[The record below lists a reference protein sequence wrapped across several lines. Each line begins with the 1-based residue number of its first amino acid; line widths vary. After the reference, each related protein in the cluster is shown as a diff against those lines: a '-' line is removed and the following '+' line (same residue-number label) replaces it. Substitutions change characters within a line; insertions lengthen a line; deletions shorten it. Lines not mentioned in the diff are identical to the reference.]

1 MNENQRLP
9 FDGVKD
15 IKPEDLPEF
24 CEQLREAVIGSVEKC
39 GGHLASNLGVVEL
52 TVALHR
58 VLNLPNEK
66 LIFDVSHQSYVH
78 KMLTYRESGFD
89 KLRNIGGVSGFQ
101 SRSESEYDFFGGGH
115 SGTAISAALG
125 FAEAE
130 KLNGGRNYAVAV
142 VGDGSFTNGMV
153 YEALNNASKKNLRL
167 IVILND
173 NEMSISKNVG
183 GMSKYFERL
192 RSSVKYFKL
201 KHGVKKVSKLKLI
214 GRPVA
219 SFFRWVRDGVKR
231 VVLPENIF
239 ENLGMDYIGP
249 VNGHDISKL
258 EAVLR
263 EAKRNERPT
272 VIHVC
277 TVKGKGYAPAEQS
290 PSDYHA
296 FSPSAAKTENNG
308 TYKSFSECFGE
319 AITELAREN
328 PNIVAV
334 TAAMSDGTGLSQ
346 FKSEFKRRFFDVGI
360 AESHAVTFSAGLAAS
375 GKIPVFAV
383 YSSFLQRGFDQI
395 IHDISIQNLPVIFAI
410 DRCGLVPGDG
420 PTHQGIFD
428 LAFLLSVPKMTVYT
442 PSSYTDLIDALK
454 KAVSSENAVA
464 IRYPKGAEC
473 DFGAK
478 AFIENEALRYRD
490 FGKGARVNIVTYGT
504 TVCEACKAAE
514 LLSNKLAVRVIS
526 VKRPKPLDINE
537 LYQLL
542 GDAELTLFVEEQVKK
557 GGFAEGITSE
567 LYRTGKPLKAF
578 EIVALDECYPTHASV
593 VKLRECFKMDA
604 HSIAEIILNKMQ

>member
-1 MNENQRLP
+1 MNENNKSP
-9 FDGVKD
+9 FGDVKS
-15 IKPEDLPEF
+15 IRSEDLPKL
-24 CEQLREAVIGSVEKC
+24 CEELREAIISSVEKC

-58 VLNLPNEK
+58 VLDLPKEK

-78 KMLTYRESGFD
+78 KMLTGRAEGFD
-89 KLRNIGGVSGFQ
+89 NLRDIGGVSGFQ

-130 KLNGGRNYAVAV
+130 KLNGGKRYAVAV

-201 KHGVKKVSKLKLI
+201 KRGVKKVTKIKLI
-214 GRPVA
+214 GRPIA
-219 SFFRWVRDGVKR
+219 KFFRCVRDSVKR
-231 VVLPENIF
+231 MVLPENIF

-249 VNGHDISKL
+249 VNGHDIWKL
-258 EAVLR
+258 EAVLC
-263 EAKRNERPT
+263 EAKHNDRPT

-277 TVKGKGYAPAEQS
+277 TLKGKGYEPAERS

-296 FSPSAAKTENNG
+296 FSPVSSKRAQTGEYA
-308 TYKSFSECFGE
+308 SFSDCFGKTL
-319 AITELAREN
+319 TELAREDQ
-328 PNIVAV
+328 NIVAV
-334 TAAMSDGTGLSQ
+334 TAAMSDGTGLTP
-346 FKSEFKRRFFDVGI
+346 FKTEFRRRFFDVGI

-375 GKIPVFAV
+375 GKTPIFAV
-383 YSSFLQRGFDQI
+383 YSSFLQRGFDQV
-395 IHDISIQNLPVIFAI
+395 IHDVSIQNLPVIFAV

-428 LAFLLSVPKMTVYT
+428 LAFLLSVPNMKVYT
-442 PSSYTDLIDALK
+442 PSDYKDLRAALK
-454 KAVSSENAVA
+454 TAVNSKAPCAV
-464 IRYPKGAEC
+464 RYPKGYEREFDSA
-473 DFGAK
+473 DFT
-478 AFIENEALRYRD
+478 ENEALRYRD
-490 FGKGARVNIVTYGT
+490 FGKGRRVNIVTYGT
-504 TVCEACKAAE
+504 TVCEACDAAE
-514 LLSNKLAVRVIS
+514 KLSDKFAVRVIS
-526 VKRPKPLDINE
+526 IKRPKPLNVAE
-537 LYQLL
+537 LYELL
-542 GDAELTLFVEEQVKK
+542 NDAELTVFVEEQVKK
-557 GGFAEGITSE
+557 GGFAEGVTAE
-567 LYRTGKPLKAF
+567 LCRIGKPLNAV
-578 EIVALDECYPTHASV
+578 EIIAIDECFPTHASSQ
-593 VKLRECFKMDA
+593 KLRKSLKMDSD
-604 HSIAEIILNKMQ
+604 SIADVVTKKLI

>member
-1 MNENQRLP
+1 MNEDKKLQ
-9 FDGVKD
+9 FGSVKD
-15 IKPEDLPEF
+15 IKSEDLPEL
-24 CEQLREAVIGSVEKC
+24 CEQLRKAVISSVEKC

-58 VLNLPNEK
+58 VFNLPKDK

-78 KMLTYRESGFD
+78 KMLTGREAGFD
-89 KLRNIGGVSGFQ
+89 KLRDIGGVSGFQ
-101 SRSESEYDFFGGGH
+101 TRSEGEYDFFGGGH

-130 KLNGGRNYAVAV
+130 KLNGSRKYAVAV

-153 YEALNNASKKNLRL
+153 YEALNNASKSNLRL

-183 GMSKYFERL
+183 GMSKYFGRL

-201 KHGVKKVSKLKLI
+201 KHGAQKVEKIKLI
-214 GRPVA
+214 GRPIA
-219 SFFRWVRDGVKR
+219 AFFKWIRDSVKR
-231 VVLPENIF
+231 IVLKENIF
-239 ENLGMDYIGP
+239 ENLGMAYIGP
-249 VNGHDISKL
+249 VNGHDVSKL

-277 TVKGKGYAPAEQS
+277 TVKGKGYVPAEQS

-296 FSPSAAKTENNG
+296 FSPGAEKVESGGSYT
-308 TYKSFSECFGE
+308 SFSDCFGKT
-319 AITELAREN
+319 ITELAREDQ
-328 PNIVAV
+328 NIVAV
-334 TAAMSDGTGLSQ
+334 TAAMGDGTGLTP
-346 FKSEFKRRFFDVGI
+346 FKTEFRRRFFDVGI

-375 GKIPVFAV
+375 GKTPIFAV

-395 IHDISIQNLPVIFAI
+395 IHDVSIQELPVVFAI

-442 PSSYTDLIDALK
+442 PSSYSDLKAALK
-454 KAVSSENAVA
+454 IAVSSKSAVA
-464 IRYPKGAEC
+464 VRYPKGSERDFEAE
-473 DFGAK
+473 G
-478 AFIENEALRYRD
+478 FIENEVLRYRD
-490 FGKGARVNIVTYGT
+490 FGNGKRVNIVTYGT
-504 TVCEACKAAE
+504 TVCEACEAAK
-514 LLSNKLAVRVIS
+514 LLSDKLSVRVIS
-526 VKRPKPLDINE
+526 VKRPKPLDIYE
-537 LYQLL
+537 LYELL
-542 GDAELTLFVEEQVKK
+542 SDAELTVFVEEQVKK
-557 GGFAEGITSE
+557 GGFAEGVISE
-567 LYRTGKPLKAF
+567 LCRVGKLLKSVQVLA
-578 EIVALDECYPTHASV
+578 IDECYPTHASSSN
-593 VKLRECFKMDA
+593 LRKSLKIDGE
-604 HSIAEIILNKMQ
+604 SIADLILVEMQ